1 MQHLLFFCA
10 NEDMSTDYDVVPC
23 SKLQYRDM
31 LELLGLHLFLCERL
45 CDVYFGGTF
54 LLGNLFYPEVPF
66 VHLFGVMLLLSS
78 INFRHLIIFLG
89 DLISV
94 KTMKV

>member
-31 LELLGLHLFLCERL
+31 LELLGPHLFLCERL

-66 VHLFGVMLLLSS
+66 VHLSGVMLLSS
-78 INFRHLIIFLG
+78 INFRHIIFLG
-89 DLISV
+89 DSISV

>member
-66 VHLFGVMLLLSS
+66 VHLSGVMLLSS
-78 INFRHLIIFLG
+78 INFRHIIFLG
-89 DLISV
+89 DSISV